1 MTSLL
6 KLVETSRIFSM
17 IFDFRIKCSRNIYL
31 SVISILIRAILL
43 ITVGLF
49 VILLQVFLYFLYL
62 NMFFTA
68 LPGNLV
74 KKIRIE
80 SLGYDSSNKWLFNIS
95 YLMLYLFV
103 LIFEFAYIFT
113 NYLIVIFSFVIDC
126 FMWVLTLG
134 KTKLNNTQLSLNDKS
149 NVTQNITNTDILAI
163 ILTFVSILLFYVLGE
178 INLLNSDLDF
188 VSWLYMS
195 IPIILINFLFYLL
208 FYKKKAELD
217 SESEAEDKVV
227 SVK

>member
-17 IFDFRIKCSRNIYL
+17 IFDFRIKGSRNIYL
-31 SVISILIRAILL
+31 SVISIFIRAILL

-74 KKIRIE
+74 KKIRME
-80 SLGYDSSNKWLFNIS
+80 SLGYDPSNKWLFNIS

-113 NYLIVIFSFVIDC
+113 NYLIVIFSFAIDC

-178 INLLNSDLDF
+178 INLLNRDLDF

-195 IPIILINFLFYLL
+195 IPIILINFLFYVL

-217 SESEAEDKVV
+217 SDSEAEDKVV
-227 SVK
+227 SIK